1 MNAKPN
7 PEKLGIVVF
16 FVIFA
21 IMLIASLMFIFEG
34 GWGAIYIFILASAV
48 SIVIAFLFF
57 TYFSVYYKWARW
69 GLAAVILF
77 TAIPL
82 LNLFHNDII
91 DYYSD
96 KITLQKLWRFLLI

>member
-1 MNAKPN
+1 MSAKPN

-57 TYFSVYYKWARW
+57 TYF
-69 GLAAVILF
+69 
-77 TAIPL
+77 
-82 LNLFHNDII
+82 NNDII

-96 KITLQKLWRFLLI
+96 KITLQKLWRFLLT